1 MSPLQRI
8 LMLCATLVCMLCSLG
23 AYTGDETPLE
33 TFDPDP
39 EHVYYVRMNNG
50 DVISGLSTQV
60 KEDGKGNYIEL
71 TTINGRV
78 RIYEE
83 NIAWIGLYID
93 SYRADSRGLL
103 IPNAEPIGD
112 DSYIGV
118 TEAVMPTVGVGYT
131 QYLNVVAGRTIIPGI
146 GAQNQFSLINIKS
159 TLYEAENGLVEGGK
173 QFYAVGFNASWLNDV
188 NFIGHVYGVAT
199 FTGKRTRVS
208 TMVHWKAV
216 GKEVYTVSSGT
227 LANSFQF
234 PYINGTL
241 GVGLMM
247 DVRFPELHD
256 VHVLAELW
264 GADLTRPSQS
274 GLFLGLRQT
283 NNQLTY
289 DFGFGL
295 LPRGVLVPIVNF
307 AWTPW

>member
-1 MSPLQRI
+1 MSTL
-8 LMLCATLVCMLCSLG
+8 LKSLLVLLLVVLSGTAAVCADDK
-23 AYTGDETPLE
+23 YPLE
-33 TFDPDP
+33 NFEPDP
-39 EHVYYVRMNNG
+39 ELVYYVRMSNG
-50 DVISGLSTQV
+50 DVLSGLSTQV

-71 TTINGRV
+71 TTINGRIK
-78 RIYEE
+78 IYEE

-103 IPNAEPIGD
+103 IPNAEPIGN

-118 TEAVMPTVGVGYT
+118 TEAVMPTVGIGYT
-131 QYLNVVAGRTIIPGI
+131 PYLNVVAGRTIIPGI
-146 GAQNQFSLINIKS
+146 GAENQFSIVNIKS

-188 NFIGHVYGVAT
+188 NFIGHLYGVAT

-208 TMVHWKAV
+208 TLVHWKAA

-256 VHVLAELW
+256 VHILAELW

>member
-1 MSPLQRI
+1 MSTL
-8 LMLCATLVCMLCSLG
+8 LKSLLVLLLVVLSGTAAVCADDK
-23 AYTGDETPLE
+23 YPLE
-33 TFDPDP
+33 NFDPDP
-39 EHVYYVRMNNG
+39 ELVYYVRMSNG
-50 DVISGLSTQV
+50 DVLSGLSTQV

-71 TTINGRV
+71 TTINGRIK
-78 RIYEE
+78 IYEE

-103 IPNAEPIGD
+103 IPNAEPIGN
-112 DSYIGV
+112 DSYVGV
-118 TEAVMPTVGVGYT
+118 TEAVMPTVGIGYT
-131 QYLNVVAGRTIIPGI
+131 PYLNVVAGRTIIPGI
-146 GAQNQFSLINIKS
+146 GAENQFSIVNIKS

-188 NFIGHVYGVAT
+188 NFIGHLYGVAT

-208 TMVHWKAV
+208 TLVHWKAA
-216 GKEVYTVSSGT
+216 GKEVYTVSSGA

-256 VHVLAELW
+256 VHILAELW

>member
-1 MSPLQRI
+1 MSPLLQRALV
-8 LMLCATLVCMLCSLG
+8 LMLVIVSCITVLSA
-23 AYTGDETPLE
+23 DDKFPLE
-33 TFDPDP
+33 NFDPDP
-39 EHVYYVRMNNG
+39 ELIYYVRTING
-50 DVISGLSTQV
+50 DVLSGLTTQV

-71 TTINGRV
+71 TTINGRI

-103 IPNAEPIGD
+103 IPNAEPIGN
-112 DSYIGV
+112 DSYIGI
-118 TEAVMPTVGVGYT
+118 TEAVMPTVGIGYT
-131 QYLNVVAGRTIIPGI
+131 PYLNIVAGRTIIPGI
-146 GAQNQFSLINIKS
+146 GAENQFSLVNIKS

-173 QFYAVGFNASWLNDV
+173 QFYAVGFNASWVGDV
-188 NFIGHVYGVAT
+188 NFIGHVYGAAT
-199 FTGKRTRVS
+199 FTGKRTRV
-208 TMVHWKAV
+208 TTLVHWKAV
-216 GKEVYTVSSGT
+216 GKDVYTVSTGS
-227 LANSFQF
+227 LASPFQF

-247 DVRFPELHD
+247 DIRFPELHD
-256 VHVLAELW
+256 VHLLGELW
-264 GADLTRPSQS
+264 GADISRPSQS
-274 GLFLGLRQT
+274 GLFVGLRQT

-289 DFGFGL
+289 DFGLGL

>member
-39 EHVYYVRMNNG
+39 ELVYYVRMNNG

-173 QFYAVGFNASWLNDV
+173 QFYA
-188 NFIGHVYGVAT
+188 
-199 FTGKRTRVS
+199 
-208 TMVHWKAV
+208 
-216 GKEVYTVSSGT
+216 
-227 LANSFQF
+227 
-234 PYINGTL
+234 
-241 GVGLMM
+241 
-247 DVRFPELHD
+247 
-256 VHVLAELW
+256 
-264 GADLTRPSQS
+264 
-274 GLFLGLRQT
+274 
-283 NNQLTY
+283 
-289 DFGFGL
+289 
-295 LPRGVLVPIVNF
+295 
-307 AWTPW
+307 

>member
-1 MSPLQRI
+1 MSTL
-8 LMLCATLVCMLCSLG
+8 LKSLLVLLLVVLSGTAAVCADDK
-23 AYTGDETPLE
+23 YPLE
-33 TFDPDP
+33 KFDPDP
-39 EHVYYVRMNNG
+39 ELVYYVRMSNG
-50 DVISGLSTQV
+50 DVLSGLSTQV

-71 TTINGRV
+71 TTINGRIK
-78 RIYEE
+78 IYEE

-103 IPNAEPIGD
+103 IPNAEPIGN
-112 DSYIGV
+112 DSYVGV
-118 TEAVMPTVGVGYT
+118 TEAVMPTVGIGYT
-131 QYLNVVAGRTIIPGI
+131 PYLNVVAGRTIIPGI
-146 GAQNQFSLINIKS
+146 GAENQFSIVNIKS

-188 NFIGHVYGVAT
+188 NFIGHLYGVAT

-208 TMVHWKAV
+208 TLVHWKAA

>member
-1 MSPLQRI
+1 MSTL
-8 LMLCATLVCMLCSLG
+8 LKSLLVLLLVVLSGTAAVCADDK
-23 AYTGDETPLE
+23 YPLE
-33 TFDPDP
+33 NFDPDP
-39 EHVYYVRMNNG
+39 ELVYYVRMSNG
-50 DVISGLSTQV
+50 DVLSGLSTQV
-60 KEDGKGNYIEL
+60 KEDGKGSYIEL
-71 TTINGRV
+71 TTINGRIK
-78 RIYEE
+78 IYEE

-103 IPNAEPIGD
+103 IPNAEPIGN

-118 TEAVMPTVGVGYT
+118 TEAVMPTVGIGYT
-131 QYLNVVAGRTIIPGI
+131 PYLNVVAGRTIIPGI
-146 GAQNQFSLINIKS
+146 GAENQFSIVNIKS

-188 NFIGHVYGVAT
+188 NFIGHLYGVAT

-208 TMVHWKAV
+208 TLVHWKAA

-241 GVGLMM
+241 GIGLMM

-264 GADLTRPSQS
+264 GGDLTRPSQS

>member
-1 MSPLQRI
+1 MSTL
-8 LMLCATLVCMLCSLG
+8 LKSLLVLLLVVLSGTAAVCADDK
-23 AYTGDETPLE
+23 YPLE
-33 TFDPDP
+33 NFNPDP
-39 EHVYYVRMNNG
+39 ELVYYVRMSNG
-50 DVISGLSTQV
+50 DVLSGLSTQV

-71 TTINGRV
+71 TTINGRIK
-78 RIYEE
+78 IYEE

-103 IPNAEPIGD
+103 IPNAEPIGN
-112 DSYIGV
+112 DSYVGV
-118 TEAVMPTVGVGYT
+118 TEAVMPTVGIGYT
-131 QYLNVVAGRTIIPGI
+131 PYLNVVAGRTIIPGI
-146 GAQNQFSLINIKS
+146 GAENQFSIVNIKS

-188 NFIGHVYGVAT
+188 NFIGHLYGVAT

-208 TMVHWKAV
+208 TLVHWKAA

-256 VHVLAELW
+256 VHILAELW

>member
-1 MSPLQRI
+1 MSPLLQRALV
-8 LMLCATLVCMLCSLG
+8 LMLVIVSCITVLSA
-23 AYTGDETPLE
+23 DDKFPLE
-33 TFDPDP
+33 NFDPDP
-39 EHVYYVRMNNG
+39 ELIYYVRTING
-50 DVISGLSTQV
+50 DVLSGLTTQV

-71 TTINGRV
+71 TTINGRI

-103 IPNAEPIGD
+103 IPNAEPIGN
-112 DSYIGV
+112 DSYIGI
-118 TEAVMPTVGVGYT
+118 TEAVMPTVGIGYT
-131 QYLNVVAGRTIIPGI
+131 PYLNVVAGRTIIPGI
-146 GAQNQFSLINIKS
+146 GAENQFSLVNIKS

-173 QFYAVGFNASWLNDV
+173 QFYAVGFNASWVGDV
-188 NFIGHVYGVAT
+188 NFIGHVYGAAT
-199 FTGKRTRVS
+199 FTGKRTRV
-208 TMVHWKAV
+208 TTLVHWKAV
-216 GKEVYTVSSGT
+216 GKDVYTVSTGS
-227 LANSFQF
+227 LASPFQF

-247 DVRFPELHD
+247 DIRFPELHD
-256 VHVLAELW
+256 VHLLGELW
-264 GADLTRPSQS
+264 GADISRPSQS
-274 GLFLGLRQT
+274 GLFVGLRQT

-289 DFGFGL
+289 DFGLGL

>member
-1 MSPLQRI
+1 MSTL
-8 LMLCATLVCMLCSLG
+8 LKSLLVLLLVVLSGTAAVCADDK
-23 AYTGDETPLE
+23 YPLE
-33 TFDPDP
+33 NFDPDP
-39 EHVYYVRMNNG
+39 ELVYYVRMSNG
-50 DVISGLSTQV
+50 DVLSGLSTQV

-71 TTINGRV
+71 TTINGRIK
-78 RIYEE
+78 IYEE

-103 IPNAEPIGD
+103 IPNAEPIGN

-118 TEAVMPTVGVGYT
+118 TEAVMPTVGIGYT
-131 QYLNVVAGRTIIPGI
+131 PYLNVVAGRTIIPGI
-146 GAQNQFSLINIKS
+146 GAENQFSIVNIKS

-188 NFIGHVYGVAT
+188 NFIGHLYGVAT

-208 TMVHWKAV
+208 TLVHWKAA

-256 VHVLAELW
+256 VHILAELW

>member
-1 MSPLQRI
+1 MSTL
-8 LMLCATLVCMLCSLG
+8 LKSLLVLLLVVLSGTAAVCADDK
-23 AYTGDETPLE
+23 YPLE
-33 TFDPDP
+33 NFDPDP
-39 EHVYYVRMNNG
+39 ELVYYVRMSNG
-50 DVISGLSTQV
+50 DVLSGLSTQV
-60 KEDGKGNYIEL
+60 KEDGKGSYIEL
-71 TTINGRV
+71 TTINGRIK
-78 RIYEE
+78 IYEE

-103 IPNAEPIGD
+103 IPNAEPIGN
-112 DSYIGV
+112 DSYVGV
-118 TEAVMPTVGVGYT
+118 TEAVMPTVGIGYT
-131 QYLNVVAGRTIIPGI
+131 PYLNVVAGRTIIPGI
-146 GAQNQFSLINIKS
+146 GAENQFSIVNIKS

-188 NFIGHVYGVAT
+188 NFIGHLYGVAT

-208 TMVHWKAV
+208 TLVHWKAA

-256 VHVLAELW
+256 VHILAELW

>member
-1 MSPLQRI
+1 MSPL
-8 LMLCATLVCMLCSLG
+8 LKSFLVLLLVVLSGTAAVCADDK
-23 AYTGDETPLE
+23 YPLE
-33 TFDPDP
+33 NFNPDP
-39 EHVYYVRMNNG
+39 ELVYYVRMSNG
-50 DVISGLSTQV
+50 DVLSGLSTQV

-71 TTINGRV
+71 TTINGRIK
-78 RIYEE
+78 IYEE

-103 IPNAEPIGD
+103 IPNAEPIGN
-112 DSYIGV
+112 DSYVGV
-118 TEAVMPTVGVGYT
+118 TEAVMPTVGIGYT
-131 QYLNVVAGRTIIPGI
+131 PYLNVVAGRTIIPGI
-146 GAQNQFSLINIKS
+146 GAENQFSIVNIKS

-188 NFIGHVYGVAT
+188 NFIGHLYGVAT

-208 TMVHWKAV
+208 TLVHWKAA

>member
-1 MSPLQRI
+1 MSPLLQRALV
-8 LMLCATLVCMLCSLG
+8 LMLVIVSCITVLSA
-23 AYTGDETPLE
+23 DDKFPLE
-33 TFDPDP
+33 NFDPDP
-39 EHVYYVRMNNG
+39 ELIYYVRTING
-50 DVISGLSTQV
+50 DVLSGLTTQV

-71 TTINGRV
+71 TTINGRI

-103 IPNAEPIGD
+103 IPNAEPIGN
-112 DSYIGV
+112 DSYIGI
-118 TEAVMPTVGVGYT
+118 TEAVMPTVGIGYT
-131 QYLNVVAGRTIIPGI
+131 PYLNIVAGRTIIPGI
-146 GAQNQFSLINIKS
+146 GAGNQFSLVNIKS

-173 QFYAVGFNASWLNDV
+173 QFYAVGFNASWVGDV
-188 NFIGHVYGVAT
+188 NFIGHVYGAAT
-199 FTGKRTRVS
+199 FTGKRTRV
-208 TMVHWKAV
+208 TTLVHWKAV
-216 GKEVYTVSSGT
+216 GKDVYTVSTGS
-227 LANSFQF
+227 LASPFQF

-247 DVRFPELHD
+247 DIRFPELHD
-256 VHVLAELW
+256 VHLLGELW
-264 GADLTRPSQS
+264 GADISRPSQS
-274 GLFLGLRQT
+274 GLFVGLRQT

-289 DFGFGL
+289 DFGLGL

>member
-1 MSPLQRI
+1 MSPLLRRALV
-8 LMLCATLVCMLCSLG
+8 LMLVIVSCITVLSA
-23 AYTGDETPLE
+23 DDKFPLE
-33 TFDPDP
+33 NFDPDP
-39 EHVYYVRMNNG
+39 ELIYYVRTING
-50 DVISGLSTQV
+50 DVLSGLTTQV

-71 TTINGRV
+71 TTINGRI

-103 IPNAEPIGD
+103 IPNAEPIGN
-112 DSYIGV
+112 DSYIGI
-118 TEAVMPTVGVGYT
+118 TEAVMPTVGIGYT
-131 QYLNVVAGRTIIPGI
+131 PYLNVVAGRTIIPGI
-146 GAQNQFSLINIKS
+146 GAENQFSLVNIKS

-173 QFYAVGFNASWLNDV
+173 QFYAVGFNASWVGDV
-188 NFIGHVYGVAT
+188 NFIGHVYGAAT
-199 FTGKRTRVS
+199 FTGKRTRV
-208 TMVHWKAV
+208 TTLVHWKAV
-216 GKEVYTVSSGT
+216 GKDVYTVSTGS
-227 LANSFQF
+227 LASPFQF

-247 DVRFPELHD
+247 DIRFPELHD
-256 VHVLAELW
+256 VHLLGELW
-264 GADLTRPSQS
+264 GADISRPSQS
-274 GLFLGLRQT
+274 GLFVGLRQT

-289 DFGFGL
+289 DFGLGL